1 MRRWSC
7 RELGDIQLVLE
18 RVEALPGVEVRVAA
32 VRGLAD
38 AGAAARA
45 LRAGA
50 APPALAAL
58 DAAAAPLLRPVLAA
72 CVRAARDRAAGRG
85 AARAPGAEIVLA
97 LSGSKHVA
105 EAFQRFGVSAESSGA
120 VLVCLADE
128 LGEAEFERAVAELF
142 PGDRWAGPGP
152 LPEAGDLS
160 KMAKLYKLR
169 PGETADAQTAED
181 AVLAKMALR
190 GL

>member
-1 MRRWSC
+1 M
-7 RELGDIQLVLE
+7 
-18 RVEALPGVEVRVAA
+18 
-32 VRGLAD
+32 
-38 AGAAARA
+38 
-45 LRAGA
+45 
-50 APPALAAL
+50 
-58 DAAAAPLLRPVLAA
+58 
-72 CVRAARDRAAGRG
+72 
-85 AARAPGAEIVLA
+85 LA